1 MNNFSTEMD
10 NLKVFEFQAM
20 EQDSLLDKRITT

>member
-10 NLKVFEFQAM
+10 NLKVFDIQAM